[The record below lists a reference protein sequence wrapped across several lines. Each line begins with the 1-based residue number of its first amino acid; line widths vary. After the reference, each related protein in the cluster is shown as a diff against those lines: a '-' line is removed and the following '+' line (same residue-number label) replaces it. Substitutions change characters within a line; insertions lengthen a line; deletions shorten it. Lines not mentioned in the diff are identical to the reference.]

1 MAIDRACFIENFAA
15 GLEGVD
21 ASALT
26 PATRFR
32 ELDVWDSLAVLAT
45 LAMLD
50 SDYGV
55 NLPAIELKPCQTL
68 EDIAALVD
76 ARQAK

>member
-1 MAIDRACFIENFAA
+1 MAIERTRFLQNFAA

-21 ASALT
+21 AAALT

-32 ELDVWDSLAVLAT
+32 ELEQWDSLAVLAT

-50 SDYGV
+50 ADYGV
-55 NLPAIELKPCQTL
+55 MLAASELKPCQTL

-76 ARQAK
+76 QLSGT